1 MTRNLRNLWIVL
13 EVKNVRKGLLTAL
26 AVIVAVSALVFSS
39 QAENVSLRGDYV
51 EVRTASV
58 FAGACHYNGEVVT
71 TGRDAM
77 MAWNVT
83 SGEWQGVDLTGV
95 RVMAIVSADANLSE
109 GNAARQSEI
118 VIDSQASRTQALAMV
133 NAIKEKYAASLGKV
147 VSVRSAPI
155 SFERN
160 GRTYSVATNNAAIN
174 VEAMPNDLCCRMPN
188 LVWYTPLVGLE
199 NRKVGYTSKALYSG
213 KVVGEPW
220 SRSDENS
227 AFYGSFSL

>member
-1 MTRNLRNLWIVL
+1 M
-13 EVKNVRKGLLTAL
+13 RKTFL
-26 AVIVAVSALVFSS
+26 AVAAMIVAVSALVFSS

-58 FAGACHYNGEVVT
+58 FAGACHFNGEVVT

-83 SGEWQGVDLTGV
+83 SGKWQGVDLTGV
-95 RVMAIVSADANLSE
+95 RVMAIVSADVNLSE
-109 GNAARQSEI
+109 GNAARRSEI
-118 VIDSQASRTQALAMV
+118 IIDSQVSRTQALAMV
-133 NAIKEKYAASLGKV
+133 SALKEKYAAALGTV
-147 VSVRSAPI
+147 VEVRSAPI
-155 SFERN
+155 KFERN
-160 GRTYSVATNNAAIN
+160 GRTYAVATNDAAIN
-174 VEAMPNDLCCRMPN
+174 VEAMPNDLCCKMPN

-213 KVVGEPW
+213 RVVGEPW
-220 SRSDENS
+220 SRSGENS

>member
-1 MTRNLRNLWIVL
+1 M
-13 EVKNVRKGLLTAL
+13 KVRKGIIAALTMIIA
-26 AVIVAVSALVFSS
+26 AGALVFSS
-39 QAENVSLRGDYV
+39 QAENVQLRGDYV

-83 SGEWQGVDLTGV
+83 NGQWQGVDLSGV
-95 RVMAIVSADANLSE
+95 RALAIVSADVNLAE
-109 GNAARQSEI
+109 DNAARTSEI
-118 VIDSQASRTQALAMV
+118 IIDSNASRAQAVAML
-133 NAIKEKYAASLGKV
+133 NALKEKYAAALGTV
-147 VSVRSAPI
+147 AAVRSAPI

-160 GRTYSVATNNAAIN
+160 GRTYKVVTSEASMN
-174 VEAMPNDLCCRMPN
+174 VEAMPNDLCCKMPN

-220 SRSDENS
+220 SRSGENS

>member
-1 MTRNLRNLWIVL
+1 
-13 EVKNVRKGLLTAL
+13 VRKGFLIAS
-26 AVIVAVSALVFSS
+26 AMIVAVSALVFSS

-71 TGRDAM
+71 TGRDAL
-77 MAWNVT
+77 MAWHVT
-83 SGEWQGVDLTGV
+83 SGKWQGVDLTGV
-95 RVMAIVSADANLSE
+95 RVMAIVNSDANLAE

-118 VIDSQASRTQALAMV
+118 IIDGSRAQALAMV
-133 NAIKEKYAASLGKV
+133 NALKEKYAASLGNV
-147 VSVRSAPI
+147 VAVRNAPI

-160 GRTYSVATNNAAIN
+160 GRTYAVATNEAAIN

-213 KVVGEPW
+213 KIVGEPW
-220 SRSDENS
+220 SRSGENS

>member
-1 MTRNLRNLWIVL
+1 
-13 EVKNVRKGLLTAL
+13 VRRGFLAAL
-26 AVIVAVSALVFSS
+26 AIIVAVSALVFNS

-83 SGEWQGVDLTGV
+83 SGKWQGVDLTGV
-95 RVMAIVSADANLSE
+95 RVMAVVSADANLGES
-109 GNAARQSEI
+109 NAARQSEI
-118 VIDSQASRTQALAMV
+118 IIDSQASRTQALAIV
-133 NAIKEKYAASLGKV
+133 NALKENYAASLGKV
-147 VSVRSAPI
+147 VAVHSAPI
-155 SFERN
+155 TFERS
-160 GRTYSVATNNAAIN
+160 GRTYAVVTSDAAIN

-213 KVVGEPW
+213 RVVGEPW
-220 SRSDENS
+220 SRSGENS
-227 AFYGSFSL
+227 AFYGTFSL

>member
-1 MTRNLRNLWIVL
+1 M
-13 EVKNVRKGLLTAL
+13 RKGLLTAL
-26 AVIVAVSALVFSS
+26 AMIVAVSALVFSS

-83 SGEWQGVDLTGV
+83 SGKWQGMDLTGV
-95 RVMAIVSADANLSE
+95 RVLAIVSADANLSE

-118 VIDSQASRTQALAMV
+118 IVDSAASRTQALAMV
-133 NAIKEKYAASLGKV
+133 NALKEKYSASLGKV
-147 VSVRSAPI
+147 VEVRSAPI

-160 GRTYSVATNNAAIN
+160 GRTYAVVTNEAAIN
-174 VEAMPNDLCCRMPN
+174 VEAMPNDLCCKMPN

-220 SRSDENS
+220 SRSSENS

>member
-1 MTRNLRNLWIVL
+1 M
-13 EVKNVRKGLLTAL
+13 RKGLL
-26 AVIVAVSALVFSS
+26 AVAAMLVAVSALVFSS

-83 SGEWQGVDLTGV
+83 SGKWQGVDLSGV
-95 RVMAIVSADANLSE
+95 RVLAIVSADANLSE

-118 VIDSQASRTQALAMV
+118 IIDSNASRTQALAMV
-133 NAIKEKYAASLGKV
+133 NALKEKYAASLGKV
-147 VSVRSAPI
+147 VEVRSAPI
-155 SFERN
+155 TFERN
-160 GRTYSVATNNAAIN
+160 GRTYAVMTNEAAIN
-174 VEAMPNDLCCRMPN
+174 VEAMPNDLCCKMPN
-188 LVWYTPLVGLE
+188 LIWYTPLVGLE
-199 NRKVGYTSKALYSG
+199 NRKVGYTAKALYSG

-220 SRSDENS
+220 SRSGENS
-227 AFYGSFSL
+227 AFYGTFSL

>member
-1 MTRNLRNLWIVL
+1 M
-13 EVKNVRKGLLTAL
+13 
-26 AVIVAVSALVFSS
+26 IVAAGALVFSS
-39 QAENVSLRGDYV
+39 QAENVHLRGDYV

-83 SGEWQGVDLTGV
+83 NGQWQGVDLSGV
-95 RVMAIVSADANLSE
+95 RALAIVSADVNLAE
-109 GNAARQSEI
+109 DNAARTSEI
-118 VIDSQASRTQALAMV
+118 IIDSNASRAQSVAMLNAL
-133 NAIKEKYAASLGKV
+133 KERYAAALGTV
-147 VSVRSAPI
+147 AAVRSAPI
-155 SFERN
+155 RFERN
-160 GRTYSVATNNAAIN
+160 GRTYKVVTNEASMN
-174 VEAMPNDLCCRMPN
+174 VEAMPNDLCCKMPN

-199 NRKVGYTSKALYSG
+199 NRKVGYTSNALYSG

-220 SRSDENS
+220 SRSGENS

>member
-1 MTRNLRNLWIVL
+1 M
-13 EVKNVRKGLLTAL
+13 RKGLLASL
-26 AVIVAVSALVFSS
+26 AMIVAVSALVSSS
-39 QAENVSLRGDYV
+39 QAENVSIRGDYV

-77 MAWNVT
+77 MAWKVT
-83 SGEWQGVDLTGV
+83 SGKSQGVDLTGV
-95 RVMAIVSADANLSE
+95 RVVAIVSADANLSE
-109 GNAARQSEI
+109 NNAARQSEI

-133 NAIKEKYAASLGKV
+133 NALRETYAASLGRIIA
-147 VSVRSAPI
+147 VRSAPV

-160 GRTYSVATNNAAIN
+160 GRTYAVATSDAAIN
-174 VEAMPNDLCCRMPN
+174 VEAMPNDLCCKMPN

-213 KVVGEPW
+213 KTVGEPW
-220 SRSDENS
+220 SRSGENS